1 MQSFTNDKA
10 RYNLQQKMI
19 RQYDKYN
26 EEWIAFLSALFPL
39 DTLASFQKDKILLK
53 KNEKKIQNKLYRS
66 SIRDN
71 NEYSET
77 RQEKEKVKLYLDS
90 NIMIYIKR

>member
-1 MQSFTNDKA
+1 MV
-10 RYNLQQKMI
+10 

-39 DTLASFQKDKILLK
+39 DTLASFQKEKILLK
-53 KNEKKIQNKLYRS
+53 KNKKKIQNKLYRN
-66 SIRDN
+66 SIKEN

-77 RQEKEKVKLYLDS
+77 NIQTEKVKLHL
-90 NIMIYIKR
+90 